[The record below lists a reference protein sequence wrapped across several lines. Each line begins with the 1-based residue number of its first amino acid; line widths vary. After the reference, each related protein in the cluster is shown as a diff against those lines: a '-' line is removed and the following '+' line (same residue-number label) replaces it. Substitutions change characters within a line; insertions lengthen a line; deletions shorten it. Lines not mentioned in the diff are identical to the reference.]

1 MGPSNRIG
9 FRFLEGEKL
18 NLSDQLPNF
27 ASRRVVRPPSG
38 PRKQTPRHGNQKS
51 PARWRRYVR
60 WAFKGLA
67 VGMGAVLAVTGIS
80 VFQLSNTL
88 KENNIQLID
97 AEGNAFAQPSVQDLN
112 GPINLLLVG
121 SDTRQGQGSG
131 YGNEESELADV
142 IMLLHISADRKNA
155 VALSFPR
162 DLLVPI
168 PACPNPEGGAFS
180 AMSRQQINSSIAY
193 GGPVCTLLTIQ
204 ALTGVKIPYLGVID
218 FRGVIE
224 MSNAIGGVEV
234 CVANPIDDPKAKL
247 KLDAGVHTLQG
258 REALAFL
265 RTRYGIGDGSDLARI
280 SNQQVFLTSLLRK
293 VKNEGV
299 LNNPIYMYSLANAAA
314 RNMKLSD
321 SMTDLG
327 TMVALAGALRNVDL
341 DKMTFLQVPSRGGL
355 SGSEAGRVEP
365 IYDQAQ
371 LIFDRIA
378 NDQPVLIKKA
388 NTGFGATPK
397 EYDVPE
403 SETGESAEPDEDVL
417 PEWARGT
424 NAATELCSD

>member
-1 MGPSNRIG
+1 
-9 FRFLEGEKL
+9 
-18 NLSDQLPNF
+18 
-27 ASRRVVRPPSG
+27 VVRPPTG
-38 PRKQTPRHGNQKS
+38 PRKEIPRHGNQKS
-51 PARWRRYVR
+51 PAPWRKYVR
-60 WAFKGLA
+60 WGFKGLA
-67 VGMGAVLAVTGIS
+67 VGMGALLAVTGIS

-88 KENNIQLID
+88 KENNITLVD
-97 AEGNAFAQPSVQDLN
+97 AEGNAFAQPSVEDLN
-112 GPINLLLVG
+112 GPVNILLVG
-121 SDTRQGQGSG
+121 SDTRKGQGKG
-131 YGNEESELADV
+131 YGNDTSELADV

-168 PACPNPEGGAFS
+168 PACPDPEGGSYS

-204 ALTGVKIPYLGVID
+204 AMTGVKIPYLAM
-218 FRGVIE
+218 
-224 MSNAIGGVEV
+224 MSNAIGGVQV
-234 CVANPIDDPKAKL
+234 CVASPINDTYSKL
-247 KLDAGVHTLQG
+247 QLEAGLHTLQG
-258 REALAFL
+258 KEALAFL
-265 RTRYGIGDGSDLARI
+265 RTRHGVGDGSDLARI

-299 LNNPIYMYSLANAAA
+299 LSNPIYLYSLANAAA

-341 DKMTFLQVPSRGGL
+341 DRMTFLQVPSRGGL

-371 LIFDRIA
+371 LIFDRLA
-378 NDQPVLIKKA
+378 NDEPVVIKKA
-388 NTGFGATPK
+388 NTGFGASVK
-397 EYDVPE
+397 ETDAPE
-403 SETGESAEPDEDVL
+403 PASTTGTESGDEVL

-424 NAATELCSD
+424 NAATETCSD

>member
-1 MGPSNRIG
+1 MDSKGKSEDE
-9 FRFLEGEKL
+9 LSSKL
-18 NLSDQLPNF
+18 PDF
-27 ASRRVVRPPSG
+27 ATRRVVRRIDS
-38 PRKQTPRHGNQKS
+38 PRRELPRHGNQTPPS
-51 PARWRRYVR
+51 RWRKYVR

-80 VFQLSNTL
+80 VFQLGNTL
-88 KENNIQLID
+88 KENNIVLVD
-97 AEGNAFAQPSVQDLN
+97 AEGKPFQQPSIEDLN
-112 GPINLLLVG
+112 GPINMLLVG
-121 SDTRQGQGSG
+121 SDTRKNQGKGFG
-131 YGNEESELADV
+131 DDTSELADV

-168 PACPNPEGGAFS
+168 PACPDPDGGSFS
-180 AMSRQQINSSIAY
+180 AMSRQQINSSISY

-204 ALTGVKIPYLGVID
+204 ALTGVKIPYLAMID

-234 CVANPIDDPKAKL
+234 CVANPIEDKYSKL
-247 KLDAGVHTLQG
+247 KLDAGLHTLQG
-258 REALAFL
+258 KKALAFL
-265 RTRYGIGDGSDLARI
+265 RTRYGVGDGSDLARI

-299 LNNPIYMYSLANAAA
+299 LNNPIYLYSLASAAA

-341 DKMTFLQVPSRGGL
+341 EKMTFLQVPSRGGL

-365 IYDQAQ
+365 IYDQAK

-378 NDQPVLIKKA
+378 KDEPVVIAKA
-388 NTGFGATPK
+388 NPGFGATPK
-397 EYDVPE
+397 DPATDEAD
-403 SETGESAEPDEDVL
+403 SSNSSDTDQGLLPD
-417 PEWARGT
+417 WARGT

>member
-1 MGPSNRIG
+1 MGA
-9 FRFLEGEKL
+9 L
-18 NLSDQLPNF
+18 
-27 ASRRVVRPPSG
+27 
-38 PRKQTPRHGNQKS
+38 
-51 PARWRRYVR
+51 
-60 WAFKGLA
+60 LA
-67 VGMGAVLAVTGIS
+67 VAGIS

-97 AEGNAFAQPSVQDLN
+97 AEGNAFAQPSVEDLN
-112 GPINLLLVG
+112 GPINVLLVG
-121 SDTRQGQGSG
+121 SDTRQGQGKG
-131 YGNEESELADV
+131 YGSEESELADV
-142 IMLLHISADRKNA
+142 IMLLHISENRKNA

-168 PACPNPEGGAFS
+168 PACPDPEGGAFS

-234 CVANPIDDPKAKL
+234 CLANPINDPNSKL
-247 KLDAGVHTLQG
+247 QLEAGVHALQG
-258 REALAFL
+258 RQALAFL
-265 RTRYGIGDGSDLARI
+265 RTRYGVGDGSDLARI

-378 NDQPVLIKKA
+378 NDEPLVIKKA

-397 EYDVPE
+397 ETASPDA
-403 SETGESAEPDEDVL
+403 ETGTDTPEDVL

>member
-1 MGPSNRIG
+1 
-9 FRFLEGEKL
+9 
-18 NLSDQLPNF
+18 LSDQLPNF
-27 ASRRVVRPPSG
+27 ATRRVVRPPTG
-38 PRKQTPRHGNQKS
+38 PKKETPRHGNQKS
-51 PARWRRYVR
+51 PAPWRKYVR
-60 WAFKGLA
+60 WGFKGLA

-97 AEGNAFAQPSVQDLN
+97 AEGNAFAQPGVEDLN

-121 SDTRQGQGSG
+121 SDTRQGQGKG
-131 YGNEESELADV
+131 FGNEESELADV

-162 DLLVPI
+162 DLMVPI

-265 RTRYGIGDGSDLARI
+265 RTRYGVGDGSDLARI

-327 TMVALAGALRNVDL
+327 TMVALAGALRDVDL

-371 LIFDRIA
+371 LIFDRLA

-397 EYDVPE
+397 ESDATGV
-403 SETGESAEPDEDVL
+403 ETGEAVEPDEDVL

>member
-1 MGPSNRIG
+1 
-9 FRFLEGEKL
+9 
-18 NLSDQLPNF
+18 
-27 ASRRVVRPPSG
+27 
-38 PRKQTPRHGNQKS
+38 
-51 PARWRRYVR
+51 
-60 WAFKGLA
+60 
-67 VGMGAVLAVTGIS
+67 
-80 VFQLSNTL
+80 
-88 KENNIQLID
+88 
-97 AEGNAFAQPSVQDLN
+97 
-112 GPINLLLVG
+112 
-121 SDTRQGQGSG
+121 
-131 YGNEESELADV
+131 
-142 IMLLHISADRKNA
+142 
-155 VALSFPR
+155 
-162 DLLVPI
+162 
-168 PACPNPEGGAFS
+168 
-180 AMSRQQINSSIAY
+180 
-193 GGPVCTLLTIQ
+193 
-204 ALTGVKIPYLGVID
+204 
-218 FRGVIE
+218 
-224 MSNAIGGVEV
+224 
-234 CVANPIDDPKAKL
+234 
-247 KLDAGVHTLQG
+247 
-258 REALAFL
+258 
-265 RTRYGIGDGSDLARI
+265 LARI

-397 EYDVPE
+397 ESE
-403 SETGESAEPDEDVL
+403 SPDAETSDTTEPDEDVL

>member
-1 MGPSNRIG
+1 
-9 FRFLEGEKL
+9 
-18 NLSDQLPNF
+18 
-27 ASRRVVRPPSG
+27 VVRPPTG
-38 PRKQTPRHGNQKS
+38 PKKETPRHGNQKS
-51 PARWRRYVR
+51 PAPWRKYVR
-60 WAFKGLA
+60 WGFKGLA

-97 AEGNAFAQPSVQDLN
+97 AEGNAFAQPGVEDLN

-121 SDTRQGQGSG
+121 SDTRQGQGKG
-131 YGNEESELADV
+131 FGNEESELADV

-162 DLLVPI
+162 DLMVPI

-265 RTRYGIGDGSDLARI
+265 RTRYGVGDGSDLARI

-327 TMVALAGALRNVDL
+327 TMVALAGALRDVDL

-371 LIFDRIA
+371 LIFDRLA

-397 EYDVPE
+397 ESDATGV
-403 SETGESAEPDEDVL
+403 ETGEAVEPDEDVL

>member
-1 MGPSNRIG
+1 
-9 FRFLEGEKL
+9 
-18 NLSDQLPNF
+18 
-27 ASRRVVRPPSG
+27 
-38 PRKQTPRHGNQKS
+38 
-51 PARWRRYVR
+51 
-60 WAFKGLA
+60 
-67 VGMGAVLAVTGIS
+67 MGAILALTGVS

-88 KENNIQLID
+88 KVNNIQLID
-97 AEGNAFAQPSVQDLN
+97 AEGNAFSQPSVEDLN
-112 GPINLLLVG
+112 GPLDILLVG
-121 SDTRQGQGSG
+121 SDTRKGQGKG
-131 YGNEESELADV
+131 FGDDTSELADV
-142 IMLLHISADRKNA
+142 IILLHISANRKNA

-168 PACPNPEGGAFS
+168 PACPDPEGGSFS

-193 GGPVCTLLTIQ
+193 GGPVCTLLTVQ

-234 CVANPIDDPKAKL
+234 CVASPIDDKYSKL
-247 KLDAGVHTLQG
+247 QLEAGLHTLQG
-258 REALAFL
+258 KQALAFL
-265 RTRYGIGDGSDLARI
+265 RTRHGVGDGSDLARI

-299 LNNPIYMYSLANAAA
+299 LSNPIYMYSLANAAA
-314 RNMKLSD
+314 RNMQLSE

-327 TMVALAGALRNVDL
+327 TMVALAGALRDVDL
-341 DKMTFLQVPSRGGL
+341 EKMTFLQVPSRGGL

-365 IYDQAQ
+365 IADQAQ
-371 LIFDRIA
+371 LIFDLIA
-378 NDQPVLIKKA
+378 TDKPLVISKA
-388 NTGFGATPK
+388 NTGFGATVKDPSTQ
-397 EYDVPE
+397 EPE
-403 SETGESAEPDEDVL
+403 STAIAGAEDAPL

>member
-1 MGPSNRIG
+1 MEN
-9 FRFLEGEKL
+9 
-18 NLSDQLPNF
+18 QLPEF
-27 ASRRVVRPPSG
+27 ATRRVVRPPTG
-38 PRKQTPRHGNQKS
+38 PRKEIPRHGNQQS
-51 PARWRRYVR
+51 PPTWRKYVR

-67 VGMGAVLAVTGIS
+67 VGMGALLAVTGIS

-88 KENNIQLID
+88 KENNIQLVD
-97 AEGNAFAQPSVQDLN
+97 AEGNAFAQPSVEDLN
-112 GPINLLLVG
+112 GPVNILLVG
-121 SDTRQGQGSG
+121 SDTRKGQGKG
-131 YGNEESELADV
+131 YGDDTSELADV

-168 PACPNPEGGAFS
+168 PACPDPEGGSFS

-204 ALTGVKIPYLGVID
+204 NLTGVRIPYLAMID

-234 CVANPIDDPKAKL
+234 CVANPIDDPQSKL
-247 KLDAGVHTLQG
+247 QLEAGMHNLQG
-258 REALAFL
+258 RQALAFL
-265 RTRYGIGDGSDLARI
+265 RTRYGVGDGSDLARI

-378 NDQPVLIKKA
+378 NDQPVVIKKP
-388 NTGFGATPK
+388 NTGFGATVK
-397 EYDVPE
+397 ETPAPE
-403 SETGESAEPDEDVL
+403 SDTAGDGTNEEDVL

>member
-1 MGPSNRIG
+1 M
-9 FRFLEGEKL
+9 
-18 NLSDQLPNF
+18 
-27 ASRRVVRPPSG
+27 
-38 PRKQTPRHGNQKS
+38 
-51 PARWRRYVR
+51 R

-88 KENNIQLID
+88 KENNIVLVD
-97 AEGNAFAQPSVQDLN
+97 AEGKAFQQPSVEDLN
-112 GPINLLLVG
+112 GPINMLLVG
-121 SDTRQGQGSG
+121 SDTRKNQGEG
-131 YGNEESELADV
+131 YGDDTSELADV

-168 PACPNPEGGAFS
+168 PACPDPEGGSFS
-180 AMSRQQINSSIAY
+180 AMSRQQINSSISY

-204 ALTGVKIPYLGVID
+204 ALTGVKIPYLAMID

-234 CVANPIDDPKAKL
+234 CVANPIEDKYSKL
-247 KLDAGVHTLQG
+247 KLDAGLHTLQG
-258 REALAFL
+258 KEALAFL
-265 RTRYGIGDGSDLARI
+265 RTRHGVGDGSDLARI

-299 LNNPIYMYSLANAAA
+299 LNNPIYLYSLANAAA
-314 RNMKLSD
+314 RNMKLSE

-378 NDQPVLIKKA
+378 NDEPVVIAKA
-388 NTGFGATPK
+388 NTGFGATLKDPA
-397 EYDVPE
+397 PE
-403 SETGESAEPDEDVL
+403 ETESSNASETDQEVL
-417 PEWARGT
+417 PDWARGT

>member
-1 MGPSNRIG
+1 
-9 FRFLEGEKL
+9 
-18 NLSDQLPNF
+18 
-27 ASRRVVRPPSG
+27 
-38 PRKQTPRHGNQKS
+38 
-51 PARWRRYVR
+51 VR

-88 KENNIQLID
+88 KENNIVLVD
-97 AEGNAFAQPSVQDLN
+97 AEGKAFQQPSVEDLN
-112 GPINLLLVG
+112 GPINMLLVG
-121 SDTRQGQGSG
+121 SDTRKNQGEG
-131 YGNEESELADV
+131 YGDDTSELADV

-168 PACPNPEGGAFS
+168 PACPDPEGGSFS
-180 AMSRQQINSSIAY
+180 AMSRQQINSSISY

-204 ALTGVKIPYLGVID
+204 ALTGVKIPYLAMID

-234 CVANPIDDPKAKL
+234 CVANPIEDKYSKL
-247 KLDAGVHTLQG
+247 KLDAGLHTLQG
-258 REALAFL
+258 KEALAFL
-265 RTRYGIGDGSDLARI
+265 RTRHGVGDGSDLARI

-299 LNNPIYMYSLANAAA
+299 LNNPIYLYSLANAAA
-314 RNMKLSD
+314 RNMKLSE

-341 DKMTFLQVPSRGGL
+341 NKMTFLQVPSRGGL

-378 NDQPVLIKKA
+378 NDEPVVIAKA
-388 NTGFGATPK
+388 NTGFGATLKDPAS
-397 EYDVPE
+397 EETE
-403 SETGESAEPDEDVL
+403 SLNSGETDQEVL
-417 PEWARGT
+417 PDWARGT

>member
-1 MGPSNRIG
+1 M
-9 FRFLEGEKL
+9 
-18 NLSDQLPNF
+18 SDQLPNF
-27 ASRRVVRPPSG
+27 ATRRVVRPPSG
-38 PRKQTPRHGNQKS
+38 PRKEMPRHGKQKS
-51 PARWRRYVR
+51 PAPWRKYVR
-60 WAFKGLA
+60 WGFKGLA
-67 VGMGAVLAVTGIS
+67 VGMGALLAVTGIS

-88 KENNIQLID
+88 KENNIQLVD
-97 AEGNAFAQPSVQDLN
+97 SEGNAFAQPSVEDLN
-112 GPINLLLVG
+112 GPVNILLVG
-121 SDTRQGQGSG
+121 SDTRKGQGKG
-131 YGNEESELADV
+131 YGDDTSELADV

-162 DLLVPI
+162 DLLVAI
-168 PACPNPEGGAFS
+168 PACPDPEGGSFS

-204 ALTGVKIPYLGVID
+204 NLTGVKIPYLAMID

-234 CVANPIDDPKAKL
+234 CVASPIDDKYSKL
-247 KLDAGVHTLQG
+247 QLEAGLHTLQG
-258 REALAFL
+258 KEALAFL
-265 RTRYGIGDGSDLARI
+265 RTRHGVGDGSDLARI

-293 VKNEGV
+293 VKNDGV
-299 LNNPIYMYSLANAAA
+299 LTNPVYMYSLANAAA

-327 TMVALAGALRNVDL
+327 TMVALAGALRNVEL

-378 NDQPVLIKKA
+378 NDEPVVIKKA
-388 NTGFGATPK
+388 NTGFGASVK
-397 EYDVPE
+397 ETDSTKTE
-403 SETGESAEPDEDVL
+403 STTDSASGEDVL

-424 NAATELCSD
+424 NAATQLCSD